1 MFTAKFLTDLA
12 ERSLK
17 TFLQVFIAALL
28 LVPGANLFDLSLL
41 RTAAMGGVAAALS
54 VVSSVLS
61 SRVGDRDSAALLPGD
76 EPAG

>member
-61 SRVGDRDSAALLPGD
+61 SRVGAHDSAALLPGD